1 MILKNLTNLSRDT
14 SHSFED
20 FFQWDK
26 YSRDDGEYFMSP
38 ELLSLYGTTI
48 LDTMTPEQIREL
60 SRLEAIQVLYL
71 YAYTE
76 SVMCLYL
83 ARHLVKSDFGSEEHT
98 FILREQ
104 IEEYRH
110 QDMFLR

>member
-1 MILKNLTNLSRDT
+1 MP
-14 SHSFED
+14 
-20 FFQWDK
+20 
-26 YSRDDGEYFMSP
+26 P
-38 ELLSLYGTTI
+38 ELLSIFGTPLFDQLSPI
-48 LDTMTPEQIREL
+48 QIREL
-60 SRLEAIQVLYL
+60 SRLEVIQILYL

-83 ARHLVKSDFGSEEHT
+83 ARHLVKSDFGSDEHA